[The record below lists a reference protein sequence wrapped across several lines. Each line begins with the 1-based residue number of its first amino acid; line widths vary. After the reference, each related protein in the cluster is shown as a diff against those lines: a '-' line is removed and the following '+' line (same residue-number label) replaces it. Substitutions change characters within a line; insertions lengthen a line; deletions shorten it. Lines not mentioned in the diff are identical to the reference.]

1 MRVLI
6 TGSSGQLGITLQS
19 ELVAQV
25 LALVD
30 LPEVDI
36 SNREQIFSIFDSFEP
51 DVIIH
56 CAAFTDV
63 DGCVSN
69 PALAYQVNS
78 LGTQNVAL
86 ACYRSGAA
94 MVHLST
100 NEVFSGNRPE
110 GYEEWMLPNPQN
122 TYGRTKAASEYH
134 VRSILQRHY
143 IVRTAWLYA
152 PGGRNFIHAILRQ
165 AQQGKRLRIVTDEI
179 GNPTNAKDLA
189 KAIVKL
195 ISTEQ
200 YGTYH
205 LVNEGACSRF
215 EFAQEVLQL
224 GSDKNSGIV
233 PILSSEFRRA
243 STPPPYGALKNICG
257 SSIGIKLRPWR
268 VALAE
273 YIAENVSAA

>member
-6 TGSSGQLGITLQS
+6 TGSSGQLGTTLQS
-19 ELVAQV
+19 KLTGAK

-36 SNREQIFSIFDSFEP
+36 TDREQIFSKTNAFRP

-69 PALAYQVNS
+69 PDLAYKVNS

-86 ACYRSGAA
+86 ACQRFDAA
-94 MVHLST
+94 MVYIST
-100 NEVFSGNRPE
+100 NEVFAGDQP
-110 GYEEWMLPNPQN
+110 GGFEEWMQLNPQN
-122 TYGRTKAASEYH
+122 IYGRTKAAGEYH
-134 VRSILQRHY
+134 VHNILRRFY

-165 AQQGKRLRIVTDEI
+165 AEQGNHLRVVSDEI
-179 GNPTNAKDLA
+179 GNPTNASDLA
-189 KAIVKL
+189 EAIVKL
-195 ISTEQ
+195 INTDQ

-205 LVNEGACSRF
+205 LINQGACSRF
-215 EFAQEVLQL
+215 EFAQEVLRL
-224 GSDKNSGIV
+224 GGHRQVEIEPIMSSDYSR
-233 PILSSEFRRA
+233 S
-243 STPPPYGALKNICG
+243 STPPPYGALKNICARA
-257 SSIGIKLRPWR
+257 IGIELRPWR
-268 VALAE
+268 EALAD
-273 YIAENVSAA
+273 YIANHVASK